1 MNAIVLIA
9 LKRPYTFV
17 VLAILILIFGGRA
30 ALRTPT
36 DVFPNIGM
44 PRQNGGKVGVPFT
57 SNRHNGRRM
66 SLMVTRAFDRIIFA
80 LACLSLSIPAA
91 LGGDGLMI
99 TINNDGTDNLFVTVY
114 DRSSSPPQKVL
125 SHTALYGNASISVSI
140 SADRSGHGHLSWSA
154 ITTDHDMRR
163 CGHKEKS
170 GLNDGDTVN
179 VHADHECAK

>member
-1 MNAIVLIA
+1 
-9 LKRPYTFV
+9 
-17 VLAILILIFGGRA
+17 
-30 ALRTPT
+30 
-36 DVFPNIGM
+36 
-44 PRQNGGKVGVPFT
+44 
-57 SNRHNGRRM
+57 
-66 SLMVTRAFDRIIFA
+66 MVTRAFGRIILA
-80 LACLSLSIPAA
+80 LACLSSSIAA
-91 LGGDGLMI
+91 SLGGDGLMI